1 MIPKQIR
8 EDFDSSET
16 ITKGE
21 TIMKEDK
28 EPLEIIIPNFNE
40 NSSDEDVK
48 EELKSYLA
56 AIRTK
61 KNLFQ
66 KIKKENSNS

>member
-1 MIPKQIR
+1 MVYQSI
-8 EDFDSSET
+8 D
-16 ITKGE
+16 
-21 TIMKEDK
+21 
-28 EPLEIIIPNFNE
+28 IIIPNFNE